1 MPYQKGSIWVAQ
13 VRKGGMR
20 QEKIFQTKKEAQ
32 EWEVQQRK
40 LPADKW
46 EKETSTTC
54 LHEWASEYMEFST
67 NKHSSQT
74 YKEKRGVFQ
83 RLFLDVDPTMPVE
96 RLARGQVLKHLQK
109 QNQKRSG
116 YAANKDRKNLIAA
129 WNWGIK
135 YMGLPNMNPFLVDRF
150 PEVRSPRYTP
160 TERDFWAVY
169 DLSEG
174 QNKVMLL
181 AFRQLVARRKEIFE
195 LKWKDIDFNESTV
208 RLWTKKRKNGDL
220 ECEELPM
227 DEDLATALQKHWQ
240 TSHGEWVFTD
250 PETGLPYSAR
260 RRWMPQ
266 ACKRAGVKP
275 FGVHAIRH
283 LSSSV
288 LAHNNVPMVQIQG
301 VLRHK
306 NLATTE
312 RYIRRLSDLRPALRF
327 LSKGKSRL
335 AEPSH
340 PTRRESETEAIV

>member
-20 QEKIFQTKKEAQ
+20 RGKIFQTKKEAQ

-46 EKETSTTC
+46 KEETSTTC
-54 LHEWASEYMEFST
+54 LHEWASEYMEFSI
-67 NKHSSQT
+67 NKHSRQT
-74 YKEKRGVFQ
+74 YKEKQGVFK

-129 WNWGIK
+129 WNWGK
-135 YMGLPNMNPFLVDRF
+135 EYMGLPNLNPFRVARF
-150 PEVRSPRYTP
+150 PEVRSPRYIP
-160 TERDFWAVY
+160 SERDFWAVY

-174 QNKVMLL
+174 QDKVMLL
-181 AFRQLVARRKEIFE
+181 AFRQLAARRKEIFT
-195 LKWKDIDFNESTV
+195 LRWKDVNFSEGTA
-208 RLWTKKRKNGDL
+208 RLWTRKRMDGNL
-220 ECEELPM
+220 ECEDLPM
-227 DEDLATALQKHWQ
+227 DEELAAALRLHSLS
-240 TSHGEWVFTD
+240 SHGEWVFTD

-266 ACKRAGVKP
+266 ACKRAGVRP

-312 RYIRRLSDLRPALRF
+312 RYIKRLTDLRPALRF
-327 LSKGKSRL
+327 LSKEKSRL
-335 AEPSH
+335 VEPSH
-340 PTRRESETEAIV
+340 PTRRDAEVEVNV

>member
-20 QEKIFQTKKEAQ
+20 KGKIFQTKKEAQ

-46 EKETSTTC
+46 KEETSTTC

-67 NKHSSQT
+67 NKHSNQT

-83 RLFLDVDPTMPVE
+83 RLFVDVDPTLPIEQLM
-96 RLARGQVLKHLQK
+96 RGQVLKHLQK
-109 QNQKRSG
+109 ENQKRSG

-135 YMGLPNMNPFLVDRF
+135 YMELPSMNPFQVDKF
-150 PEVRSPRYTP
+150 PEVRSPRYIP
-160 TERDFWAVY
+160 PERDFWAGY
-169 DLSEG
+169 DHAKG
-174 QNKVMLL
+174 QDKVMLL
-181 AFRQLVARRKEIFE
+181 AFLHLAARRSEIFQLRWE
-195 LKWKDIDFNESTV
+195 DIDFNV
-208 RLWTKKRKNGDL
+208 GVVKLWTCKRMGGNW
-220 ECEELPM
+220 ECDGLPM
-227 DEDLATALQKHWQ
+227 TEDLLAALQQHREESQ
-240 TSHGEWVFTD
+240 GAWVFKD

-288 LAHNNVPMVQIQG
+288 LAQHNVPMVQIQG

-312 RYIRRLSDLRPALRF
+312 RYIKRLSDLRPALRF

-340 PTRRESETEAIV
+340 PASRED